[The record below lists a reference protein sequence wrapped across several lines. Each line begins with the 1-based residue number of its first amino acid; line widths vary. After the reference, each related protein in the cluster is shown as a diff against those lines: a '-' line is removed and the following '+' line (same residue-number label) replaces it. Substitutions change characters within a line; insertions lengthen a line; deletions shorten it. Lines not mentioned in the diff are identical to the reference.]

1 MASHLPDKEERND
14 MNGVKGIV
22 AAALAAGSLLLA
34 VATGAGAAS
43 ARTPY
48 VIGFINHLTGP
59 AAVYGQSMKL
69 GTELAVAQIN
79 ARGGV
84 NGHPLEVVY
93 KDDQLNPALAVS
105 DFNTLVTVDH
115 VPVVMGSG
123 SSTVTLALVPLATRT
138 HTVLISSISTSPLLA
153 GSSPWFFGVMADDNA
168 QGAEWVKVAH
178 ALHATRVAVMYINN
192 DYGVGVMKVFDKDF
206 AAAGGKVLISQSFQQ
221 GGTDFRTDIL
231 KVEATGAKTVFIV
244 GHVQEAGTLLA
255 QAGQMGFHPQWVGDT
270 ALDASQFVQLAG
282 PEANGMILLS
292 AGNHFTAAYK
302 RFETAFTAAYHEA
315 PTIWSDFAYDTTNL
329 VARAIANG
337 GYNAQGIRK
346 ALAATKNFVGASG
359 VKTFQPNGF
368 TAGDFD
374 WYRVKSGKIVFW
386 HAG

>member
-1 MASHLPDKEERND
+1 MRGA
-14 MNGVKGIV
+14 KGIAAS
-22 AAALAAGSLLLA
+22 AAALGVFLAATA
-34 VATGAGAAS
+34 GAGAA
-43 ARTPY
+43 AGKTPY
-48 VIGFINHLTGP
+48 VVGFINHLTGP
-59 AAVYGQSMKL
+59 AAVYGQSMMK

-79 ARGGV
+79 ARGGID
-84 NGHPLEVVY
+84 GHPLKVIY
-93 KDDQLNPALAVS
+93 KDDQLNPSLAVS
-105 DFNTLVTVDH
+105 AFNTLVGVDH

-168 QGAEWVKVAH
+168 QGAEWVKVAK
-178 ALHATRVAVMYINN
+178 ALHVTRAAVMYINN

-206 AAAGGKVLISQSFQQ
+206 AAAGGKVLVNQSFPQ

-231 KVEATGAKTVFIV
+231 KVEASGAKTVFIV

-270 ALDASQFVQLAG
+270 ALNAPQFVQLAG
-282 PEANGMILLS
+282 AEANGMILLS
-292 AGNHFTAAYK
+292 AGNHFTAAYR
-302 RFETAFTAAYHEA
+302 RFSAAFTARFHEA

-329 VARAIANG
+329 VARAIARG
-337 GYNAQGIRK
+337 GYDAAGIRA
-346 ALAATKNFVGASG
+346 ALAATRGYVGASG
-359 VKTFQPNGF
+359 VKTFQRDGF
-368 TAGDFD
+368 TAGNFD
-374 WYRVKSGKIVFW
+374 WYRVRNGQIVFW

>member
-1 MASHLPDKEERND
+1 MKRTKA
-14 MNGVKGIV
+14 
-22 AAALAAGSLLLA
+22 AAALAAGVLGAALTLGA
-34 VATGAGAAS
+34 GAGAAS
-43 ARTPY
+43 STPY
-48 VIGFINHLTGP
+48 VVGFINHLTGP

-69 GTELAVAQIN
+69 GSELAVSQIN
-79 ARGGV
+79 ARGGI
-84 NGHPLEVVY
+84 NGHPLEVIY
-93 KDDQLNPALAVS
+93 KDDQLNPSLAVS

-123 SSTVTLALVPLATRT
+123 SSTVTLAIVPRATAT

-153 GSSPWFFGVMADDNA
+153 NSSKWFFGVMADDNA
-168 QGAEWVKVAH
+168 QGAEWVKVAR
-178 ALHATRVAVMYINN
+178 ALHVTKVAVMYINN

-206 AAAGGKVLISQSFQQ
+206 KAAGGTVLVNQSFQQ
-221 GGTDFRTDIL
+221 GGSDFRTDIL
-231 KVEATGAKTVFIV
+231 KVEASGAKTVFIV

-270 ALDASQFVQLAG
+270 ALNAPQFVQLAG
-282 PEANGMILLS
+282 SEANGMILLS

-302 RFETAFTAAYHEA
+302 RFETAFVARYHEA

-329 VARAIANG
+329 VARAIAKG
-337 GYNAQGIRK
+337 GYNANGIRK
-346 ALAATKNFVGASG
+346 ALAATKGFVGASG

-368 TAGDFD
+368 VSGDFD
-374 WYRVKSGKIVFW
+374 WYKLKNGKIVFW